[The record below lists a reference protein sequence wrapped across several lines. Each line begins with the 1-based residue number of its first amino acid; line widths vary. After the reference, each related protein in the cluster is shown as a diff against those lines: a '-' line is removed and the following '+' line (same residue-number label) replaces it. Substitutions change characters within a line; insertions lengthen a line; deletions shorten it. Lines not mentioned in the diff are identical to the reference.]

1 MTDLFAYLACGF
13 VFFSATTNT
22 AKWFRLA
29 SLCSNICFVIYGYYH
44 ELAPIL
50 FLHGV
55 LAPMNVMQLL
65 RALSQDR
72 KTGSRH
78 VVMREGDRSY
88 VVARKA

>member
-1 MTDLFAYLACGF
+1 MWPAALC
-13 VFFSATTNT
+13 FFSATTNT

-55 LAPMNVMQLL
+55 LAPMNTMQLL
-65 RALSQDR
+65 RAFSDDR
-72 KTGSRH
+72 KNNARSQERH
-78 VVMREGDRSY
+78 VPERPY
-88 VVARKA
+88 VVAQKA